1 MSSTDVKNKQEK
13 IRISVEEYQEMIREN
28 EQHILVDVRTEPEME
43 ICSLPNSVNVPI
55 EDIQSQD
62 SLDRIVNLINKQK
75 DKTDASKSKGP
86 SNNVRIVLVCRRGN
100 DSQVARQFLKE
111 HIPNPIKSNVTT
123 PVLNYEEQFS
133 ICDIIGGLQAW
144 AKRIDRHFP
153 IY

>member
-1 MSSTDVKNKQEK
+1 MNKQEK
-13 IRISVEEYQEMIREN
+13 TRISVEEYQEMTQQN

-62 SLDRIVNLINKQK
+62 SLDKILNLINKQK
-75 DKTDASKSKGP
+75 NETDTLKAKEP
-86 SNNVRIVLVCRRGN
+86 SNNVRIVVVCRRGN
-100 DSQVARQFLKE
+100 DSQVAKQILKE
-111 HIPNPIKSNVTT
+111 HITNPIKSNVSTT
-123 PVLNYEEQFS
+123 VLNHEESFS
-133 ICDIIGGLQAW
+133 ICDIIGGLHAW